1 MKNQDSIIVKVLLEH
16 KEKDLS
22 IADLSKLT
30 KKDYKTTHT
39 IVKRLEKNKLITLP
53 QFGKSYKVI
62 LNNTVHPLLFEA
74 EYIRREEILQNKN
87 LRVMLDYFKKGL
99 KISLYVLLLFG
110 SYAKKTQSKHSDIDL
125 FFIAPDA
132 DKDFEKKVLNI
143 TPLIPLKL
151 HVNIFTE
158 SEFIA
163 MKKSKEN
170 TVGSEVI
177 KNNIILYGIE
187 AYYELLQ

>member
-1 MKNQDSIIVKVLLEH
+1 MKNQDSIIVKVLLERKD
-16 KEKDLS
+16 KELS

-39 IVKRLEKNKLITLP
+39 IVKRLEKNKLLTLQ

-62 LNNTVHPLLFEA
+62 LNSVAQPLIFEA
-74 EYIRREEILQNKN
+74 EYARREEILQDKN

-99 KISLYVLLLFG
+99 KTSLYILLIFG
-110 SYAKKTQSKHSDIDL
+110 SYAKKTQTKHSDIDL

-132 DKDFEKKVLNI
+132 DKDFEKKVLN
-143 TPLIPLKL
+143 TAQLIPLKL
-151 HVNIFTE
+151 HVNVFSE

-163 MKKSKEN
+163 MKKSREH

-187 AYYELLQ
+187 SYYELLQ

>member
-1 MKNQDSIIVKVLLEH
+1 MKNQDSIIIRTILEH
-16 KEKDLS
+16 REKDLS

-39 IVKRLEKNKLITLP
+39 IIKRLEKSKLITLH
-53 QFGKSYKVI
+53 QFGKSYQVI
-62 LNNTVHPLLFEA
+62 LNKTIHPLLFEA
-74 EYIRREEILQNKN
+74 EYARGEEILHDKN
-87 LRVMLDYFKKGL
+87 LRVLLDYFRKGL
-99 KISLYVLLLFG
+99 KTSLYVLLLFG
-110 SYAKKTQSKHSDIDL
+110 SYAKKTQTKHSDIDL

-143 TPLIPLKL
+143 TPLIPLQL
-151 HVNIFTE
+151 HVNVFTE

-177 KNNIILYGIE
+177 KNNIILYGVE
-187 AYYELLQ
+187 SYYELLQ

>member
-1 MKNQDSIIVKVLLEH
+1 MKNQDSIIVKALLDH

-22 IADLSKLT
+22 IAGLSKLT

-39 IVKRLEKNKLITLP
+39 IIKRLEKNKLVTLQ

-62 LNNTVHPLLFEA
+62 LNSNVHPLIFEA
-74 EYIRREEILQNKN
+74 EYTRREEILQDKN

-99 KISLYVLLLFG
+99 KTSLYILLLFG
-110 SYAKKTQSKHSDIDL
+110 SYAKKKQTKHSDIDL
-125 FFIAPDA
+125 FFIAPYA

-143 TPLIPLKL
+143 TQLIPLKL
-151 HVNIFTE
+151 HVNVFTE

-177 KNNIILYGIE
+177 KNSIILYSIE